1 MVKTIHRLIT
11 ETIMTRM
18 EILQRLQTIKNK
30 GTQALKL
37 LESKPLT
44 VDAQAEIR
52 SVAQWIKNELHN
64 AYERISPERAQ
75 RTMSVFELTVY
86 SPTIEERSGISRLKI
101 DGVLDHKWE
110 EPLETV
116 VYNAGNTY
124 PDDLVENLIARSMR
138 PANIYC
144 NAQSTLWLR
153 NIQY

>member
-52 SVAQWIKNELHN
+52 SLAQWIKDLH
-64 AYERISPERAQ
+64 Q
-75 RTMSVFELTVY
+75 RSRFCQDKSCEVY
-86 SPTIEERSGISRLKI
+86 
-101 DGVLDHKWE
+101 DH
-110 EPLETV
+110 T
-116 VYNAGNTY
+116 
-124 PDDLVENLIARSMR
+124 
-138 PANIYC
+138 
-144 NAQSTLWLR
+144 
-153 NIQY
+153 